1 MTKMLTPSEIAER
14 LNIHP
19 NTVRDYL
26 KAGIL
31 PAVKLGRVWRVEEED
46 LNNWLEKRKTGVK
59 KQ

>member
-46 LNNWLEKRKTGVK
+46 LEEFIRERKRGGK
-59 KQ
+59 K